1 MTKYLVYLVFGLL
14 RCFCEHWARHHI
26 EAIHKICQCQLK
38 FIPLILLMIRGQDKM
53 NNYFSKYLGRGGWS
67 SWAASPASTQSV
79 AATSGMMRELGPG
92 TMGLDIYPGVQQEI
106 IPGFFK
112 KMVHGEI
119 IICCLYSYFCRVSFR
134 ICLKC

>member
-67 SWAASPASTQSV
+67 SWAASTSSTQS
-79 AATSGMMRELGPG
+79 AAANRGMMRELEPV
-92 TMGLDIYPGVQQEI
+92 TMQQKN
-106 IPGFFK
+106 IPGFFFLN
-112 KMVHGEI
+112 HGD
-119 IICCLYSYFCRVSFR
+119 LYYLLFVYFCKFSFWKNFE
-134 ICLKC
+134 CY